1 MKMRTAENETEVL
14 IVGAGPAGL
23 MMACQLAIQ
32 GIRFRI
38 IDKKEKPTTHS
49 GALIIQA
56 RSIEIF
62 DQMGIAHKFINEGI
76 IANHINIL
84 FNGKQLQ
91 KMSIKNIGSGVSKF
105 PYLLMVKQAKTEEIL
120 TDFIHTREYSIER
133 GHELLNLYQD
143 STGVT
148 AEIKNPDG
156 SMESLKTHYLI
167 AADGGKSSIRE
178 QLKIPFIGK
187 SHNKSLFIIDCKTDI
202 KSPEDIFILV
212 TNNSISGFFPMS
224 DGKWRI
230 DGTIPTA
237 LKQKETLT
245 FDDVEEHFSERN
257 KMETQLYDP
266 EWFSVFHSH
275 QHHAAIFQKER
286 CFLIGDAAHIQ
297 SPVGAQGMN
306 TGLQDAFNLSWKL
319 AFVLNGKS
327 DHALLNTFTRERLPV
342 AINTARTTD
351 YIFNLLTSETIFNKT
366 FRRYL
371 FPFIIKKLSS
381 VIESENMISRYLF
394 KSVSQTGINYRES
407 LMSRNV
413 SINFF
418 PSQSLRP
425 GDRLPFITFNEK
437 DSEINIQEKVKA
449 TAFHLFIFSVNL
461 PSESQIKKLE
471 EYRNTLTFEIILQ
484 TGLNKNLFRS
494 LGIKKKGFLLV
505 RPDLYIA
512 FKTNI
517 LNFNHLERYLSL
529 FLIN

>member
-1 MKMRTAENETEVL
+1 MHETENEIL

-32 GIRFRI
+32 GIHFRI
-38 IDKKEKPTTHS
+38 IDKKEQPTTHS

-62 DQMGIAHKFINEGI
+62 DQMGIAQKFINEGI

-84 FNGKQLQ
+84 YNGKQLH
-91 KMSIKNIGSGVSKF
+91 KIPIKNIGSGVSKF

-120 TDFIHTREYSIER
+120 TDFINSRGYYIER

-143 STGVT
+143 STSVT
-148 AEIKNPDG
+148 AELKNPDG
-156 SMESLKTHYLI
+156 SNESIKTLYLI

-187 SHNKSLFIIDCKTDI
+187 DHHKSLFIIDCKTDL
-202 KSPEDIFILV
+202 KSSEDDIFISV

-230 DGTIPTA
+230 DGTIPKE
-237 LKQKETLT
+237 LKPKETLT

-257 KMETQLYDP
+257 KMETKLSDP

-319 AFVLNGKS
+319 AFVLKGKS
-327 DHALLNTFTRERLPV
+327 DQALLNTFTRERLPV
-342 AINTARTTD
+342 AINTASTTD
-351 YIFNLLTSETIFNKT
+351 HIFNLLTSEAIFNKT

-371 FPFIIKKLSS
+371 FPFIIKTLSP
-381 VIESENMISRYLF
+381 VVERENMISRYLF

-407 LMSRNV
+407 ILSRNV
-413 SINFF
+413 QINFF

-425 GDRLPFITFNEK
+425 GDRLPFITINEK

-449 TAFHLFIFSVNL
+449 TAYHLFIFSGNL
-461 PSESQIKKLE
+461 PSESHTKKLE
-471 EYRNTLTFEIILQ
+471 KYRNTLTFEIILQ
-484 TGLNKNLFRS
+484 TELNKNLFRS
-494 LGIKKKGFLLV
+494 LSIKKKGFLLV

-512 FKTNI
+512 FKTDI
-517 LNFNHLERYLSL
+517 LNFKQLEKYLSL
-529 FLIN
+529 FLTN

>member
-1 MKMRTAENETEVL
+1 MNNTETEVL

-38 IDKKEKPTTHS
+38 IDKKEQPTTHS

-62 DQMGIAHKFINEGI
+62 DQMGIAQKFINEGI

-84 FNGKQLQ
+84 FNGKQLH
-91 KMSIKNIGSGVSKF
+91 KIPIKNIGTGISKF

-120 TDFIHTREYSIER
+120 TDFINARGYYIER
-133 GHELLNLYQD
+133 EHELLNLYQD

-148 AEIKNPDG
+148 AELRNPDG
-156 SMESLKTHYLI
+156 NIESIKTPYLI
-167 AADGGKSSIRE
+167 ATDGGKSIIRQ
-178 QLKIPFIGK
+178 QLNIPFIGK
-187 SHNKSLFIIDCKTDI
+187 DHNKSLFIIDCKTDL
-202 KSPEDIFILV
+202 KSSEDDIFISV

-230 DGTIPTA
+230 DGTIPMK
-237 LKQKETLT
+237 LKSKETLT

-257 KMETQLYDP
+257 RMDTKLYDP

-319 AFVLNGKS
+319 AFVLKGKS
-327 DHALLNTFTRERLPV
+327 DHALLNTFTSERLPV
-342 AINTARTTD
+342 AINTARNTD
-351 YIFNLLTSETIFNKT
+351 HIFNLLTSESFINKT
-366 FRRYL
+366 FRHYL
-371 FPFIIKKLSS
+371 FPFIIKTLSP
-381 VIESENMISRYLF
+381 VVERENMISRYLF
-394 KSVSQTGINYRES
+394 KSVSQTGIHYRES
-407 LMSRNV
+407 ILSRNIQ
-413 SINFF
+413 INFF

-425 GDRLPFITFNEK
+425 GDRLPFITINEK

-449 TAFHLFIFSVNL
+449 TAYHLFIFSGNL
-461 PSESQIKKLE
+461 PSESHIKKLE
-471 EYRNTLTFEIILQ
+471 KHRNTLTFEIILQ
-484 TGLNKNLFRS
+484 TGLNKNLFMS

-512 FKTNI
+512 FKTDT
-517 LNFNHLERYLSL
+517 LNFKQLEKYLSL
-529 FLIN
+529 FLTN